1 MPRPAV
7 SLILVKQA
15 KEPAPVLPTGP
26 SVLGAPPAQLP
37 AQVRRLA
44 LLTIGLAVC
53 FAQPLYQL
61 SRFAFHS
68 DLYSHI
74 LLIPFVSVYLAWL
87 KKPFLSAPSEPN
99 RKLAAVPFALGL
111 TLFLGYEAAVHSGAP
126 LERVDSLAW
135 ASFCFVLFFVSI
147 CVFCLGR
154 ETLRGLAFPLC
165 FLVFIVPFPT
175 FVVAG
180 IETFLQYTSAVT
192 AHALFV
198 LTGMPVFRNGLSFQL
213 PGMPLQVAPECS
225 GIHSTLVLFITSLVA
240 GELFLTAPWKRALLT
255 IAVVPLGILR
265 NAVRICTIGHLCVHV
280 SPEMINSWI
289 HRRGGPLFFLVSL
302 VPLFLLLHY
311 LRRSELKRKT
321 STIVTKD
328 S

>member
-1 MPRPAV
+1 
-7 SLILVKQA
+7 VKQA
-15 KEPAPVLPTGP
+15 KEPEPVLPTDP
-26 SVLGAPPAQLP
+26 PVMGAPPPQLP

-44 LLTIGLAVC
+44 LLAIGLAVC

-61 SRFAFHS
+61 GRFASQS

-74 LLIPFVSVYLAWL
+74 LLVPFVSLYLAWL
-87 KKPFLSAPSEPN
+87 KKPFLPAPSEPN
-99 RKLAAVPFALGL
+99 RKLAALPFALGL
-111 TLFLGYEAAVHSGAP
+111 LLLFSYEAAVHSGAQ
-126 LERVDSLAW
+126 LEQVDSLAW
-135 ASFCFVLFFVSI
+135 TSLSFVLFFVSI

-154 ETLRGLAFPLC
+154 ETLSSLAFPLC
-165 FLVFIVPFPT
+165 FLVFIVPFPA
-175 FVVAG
+175 FLVGG
-180 IETFLQYTSAVT
+180 IETFLQYTSAIT

-198 LTGMPVFRNGLSFQL
+198 VTGMPVFRDGLSFQL
-213 PGMPLQVAPECS
+213 PGMHLQVAPECS

-240 GELFLTAPWKRALLT
+240 GELFLRAPWKRALL
-255 IAVVPLGILR
+255 AVAVIPLGIIR
-265 NAVRICTIGHLCVHV
+265 NAVRICTIGFLCVHV
-280 SPEMINSWI
+280 SPEMINSPI

-321 STIVTKD
+321 PTIVTKD